1 MGDINLTN
9 TIMYNNDMDY
19 EIFMMMEPWYDPWTL
34 NVSHSLIKGGEDNI
48 PNLNNNSI
56 INWIEGNLDENP
68 FFYGDGGDLPFYSLS
83 PNSPCIDAGT
93 YFFNLSEFDLAGNP
107 RVVGETI
114 DMGCY
119 EFQFPQ
125 NAEDPELP
133 VNHNYQLT
141 NHPNPFNGETTI
153 SFSLTTNLHE
163 KARIE
168 IYNVKGQRVD
178 QLEVNPESVRD
189 ELGSNQVIYSADK
202 LSSGIYFY
210 KLVVDGKAVDTKKM
224 ILLK

>member
-1 MGDINLTN
+1 MNKVKI
-9 TIMYNNDMDY
+9 II
-19 EIFMMMEPWYDPWTL
+19 IFF
-34 NVSHSLIKGGEDNI
+34 V
-48 PNLNNNSI
+48 
-56 INWIEGNLDENP
+56 
-68 FFYGDGGDLPFYSLS
+68 
-83 PNSPCIDAGT
+83 
-93 YFFNLSEFDLAGNP
+93 
-107 RVVGETI
+107 
-114 DMGCY
+114 
-119 EFQFPQ
+119 
-125 NAEDPELP
+125 
-133 VNHNYQLT
+133 
-141 NHPNPFNGETTI
+141 I
-153 SFSLTTNLHE
+153 SFSLTTNLHA